1 MIVRRDGRTVEK
13 RQLEE
18 MQNHQQREESVEVN
32 VKAVAPLYILPT
44 RRLDNQVS
52 VRH

>member
-1 MIVRRDGRTVEK
+1 MNIGHTVEK
-13 RQLEE
+13 WQLKE

-32 VKAVAPLYILPT
+32 IEAVTPLYVLPPWW
-44 RRLDNQVS
+44 LDNQVS